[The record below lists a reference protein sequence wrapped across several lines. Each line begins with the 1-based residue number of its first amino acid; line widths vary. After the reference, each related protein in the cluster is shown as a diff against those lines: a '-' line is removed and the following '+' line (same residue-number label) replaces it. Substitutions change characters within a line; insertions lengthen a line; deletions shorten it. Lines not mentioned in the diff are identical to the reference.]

1 MSSRPVSRNLITPES
16 AVRYA
21 RRITRGIS
29 IFEDNRKK
37 IYLVFST
44 SVFPVDWLTT
54 AYNLDG
60 KRYDLGTGDAART
73 VFMFPYSEMERVLDS
88 LSILKTA
95 EPPRPH
101 IRGQVDAPKPVFQD
115 GDNLYRPL
123 IPA

>member
-1 MSSRPVSRNLITPES
+1 MSSRPAPRILITPEI
-16 AVRYA
+16 AVRRA
-21 RRITRGIS
+21 TRIMSGIP
-29 IFEDNRKK
+29 ICEDQGRK

-44 SVFPVDWLTT
+44 SVFPVHWLTT

-73 VFMFPYSEMERVLDS
+73 VFMFPHFEKESILAS

-101 IRGQVDAPKPVFQD
+101 IRGQVDAPKPVFQG
-115 GDNLYRPL
+115 GDKLYRPL
-123 IPA
+123 IP